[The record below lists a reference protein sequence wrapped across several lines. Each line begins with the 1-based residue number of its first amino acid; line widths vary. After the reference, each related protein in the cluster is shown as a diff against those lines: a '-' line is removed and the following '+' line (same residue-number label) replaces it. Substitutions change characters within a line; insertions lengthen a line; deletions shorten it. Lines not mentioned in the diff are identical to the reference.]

1 MLLYTKGP
9 IDFSFQNQENTWMH
23 YEMIQ
28 TISDVCKLDCP
39 AFSSPNIYT
48 EVKFFILSL
57 PCFSNNF
64 HSHDYNK
71 EESKTALYGTK
82 SQYRNV

>member
-9 IDFSFQNQENTWMH
+9 IDFSFKNQENTWMH

-28 TISDVCKLDCP
+28 TISDVCKHDCP

-48 EVKFFILSL
+48 EVKFFYTVLTM
-57 PCFSNNF
+57 FF
-64 HSHDYNK
+64 
-71 EESKTALYGTK
+71 
-82 SQYRNV
+82 